1 MHKSAATLSGFA
13 LAILGFLFCQSADAS
28 STAHNKAVMPQ
39 EFSNP
44 PQEYGVRCW
53 WWWLNSNV
61 TKEAITRDLEAMKAK
76 GFSGALIFDAGGA
89 EQRGNR
95 QVPAGPRYASEAWRQ
110 LLTHAVREA
119 ERLGLELGL
128 SIQSGWNLGGPS
140 ITPQLAAKRLTF
152 SEIEV
157 SGPAVFADKLPQPPT
172 IDNFYRDI
180 AVLAWPVKPAS
191 AAQLTASFQQTDYPA
206 ANAADGNPATYWVSG
221 TDQPQLGP
229 AVNRPQ
235 HLLISL
241 EKSARIRGLQI
252 TPHKGYGP
260 RKCQLQVSRDGQ
272 SFESICS
279 FEMKDDIYQETFESA
294 AVRHIRLVITGAF
307 DPRYPETPRN
317 VQIAEIALLDE
328 QGRNLLRPSARKP
341 IQNLELKA
349 MYEELGMSAP
359 DCRFLLDDEPPQ
371 EGEEDVHTEEI
382 LNLTDKLDAEGRLH
396 WQIPQGRWTILRC
409 GFTPTE
415 ARVSTSSQGWEG
427 RVLDYMNADTFR
439 VYWNEVVEPLLAD
452 IGPSVGRT
460 LKYLQTDSWEC
471 GGMNWTDSFAAEFQK
486 RRGYDPIVYL
496 PVIAGK
502 IVDSRIASNAFL
514 ADFRKTIGDCV
525 ADNHYQ
531 VFADLAHQ
539 HSLGIQPESG
549 GPHAGPFDAIK
560 CLGRS
565 DMMMS
570 EFWVPSPHRPRPVDR
585 FYVKQA
591 ASAAH
596 IYGRPLVGAESF
608 TSIGPHWNDVLW
620 KSQKPS
626 MDHEFCSGLNLIF
639 LHTFTCSPP
648 AMGLPGQ
655 EYFAGTHINPQVT
668 WWDYSDA
675 FFEYIARCQYLLQ
688 KGLFEADVLYYYGD
702 HIPNV
707 ARLKEDDPAKVL
719 PGFDYDLTNEEILLQ
734 LNVEDGRITVPG
746 GLRYRLLVL
755 PDHKVLSLAALEKID
770 QLVRQGATVL
780 GPKPQRLVSLTG
792 GQAAQ
797 EKFKLL
803 AEQLWPVHPSE
814 KGQQQ
819 VGSGRVIWGKTA
831 RQVLIDDGILPD
843 FEYQAAADAALDY
856 IHYTIDGMDI
866 YFVCNQTEQMQ
877 TAVCRFRITDRQAE
891 LWNPLTGQIR
901 RNILQRQTGSQT
913 EIPLRFEPY
922 GSLFVLFQDK
932 TMPEAGVQTANYF
945 DCQSVLTIAGPWRVH
960 FDPIW
965 GGPSETV
972 FERLISWTE
981 HPDENI
987 RFYSGKA
994 IYETDFVFEH
1004 QPDNQATTYWLDLG
1018 RVEDIGIARIR
1029 LNGQDLGIVW
1039 TPPFRAEISTIIKA
1053 GKNRLEVDVIN
1064 SWRNRLIGD
1073 RDLPADQRR
1082 TKTNIRV
1089 TPQWTLLESGL
1100 LGPVQI
1106 LAAKK

>member
-1 MHKSAATLSGFA
+1 MHKSAAI
-13 LAILGFLFCQSADAS
+13 LAGFLFSAFGLLFSGSANSSYAAQDA
-28 STAHNKAVMPQ
+28 AVMMQ
-39 EFSNP
+39 EFANP
-44 PQEYGVRCW
+44 SQQFGVRCW

-95 QVPAGPRYASEAWRQ
+95 QVPAGPRFASEPWRQ

-140 ITPQLAAKRLTF
+140 ITPQLAAKQLTF
-152 SEIEV
+152 SETEV
-157 SGPAVFADKLPQPPT
+157 SGPAVFADKLPQPDT
-172 IDNFYRDI
+172 ADNFYQDI
-180 AVLAWPVKPAS
+180 AVLAWPIKPA
-191 AAQLTASFQQTDYPA
+191 AAVQLTASSQQADYPVS
-206 ANAADGNPATYWVSG
+206 NAADGNSATYWVSG
-221 TDQPQLGP
+221 TDQPGEGP
-229 AVNRPQ
+229 AIDRPQ
-235 HLLISL
+235 QLLISL
-241 EKSARIRGLQI
+241 EKPARLAGLQI
-252 TPHKGYGP
+252 TPRKGYGP
-260 RKCQLQVSRDGQ
+260 QKCQLQVSADGQ
-272 SFESICS
+272 NFKSIRW
-279 FEMKDDIYQETFESA
+279 FEMKDDIHLETFEPA
-294 AVRHIRLVITGAF
+294 AAGHIRLVITDAF
-307 DPRYPETPRN
+307 DPRYPNTPRN
-317 VQIAEIALLDE
+317 VQIAEIVLLDE
-328 QGRNLLRPSARKP
+328 QGRSLLQPSARKP
-341 IQNLELKA
+341 IENLKLKA

-371 EGEEDVHTEEI
+371 EGEEDVRTEQI

-409 GFTPTE
+409 GFTPTD
-415 ARVSTSSQGWEG
+415 ARVSTSSQGWQG
-427 RVLDYMNADTFR
+427 RVVDYMNAAAFR
-439 VYWNEVVEPLLAD
+439 AYWNEVVVPLLSD
-452 IGPSVGRT
+452 IGPAAGRT

-471 GGMNWTDSFAAEFQK
+471 GGMNWTDNFAVEFQK

-502 IVDSRIASNAFL
+502 IVDSRTVSNAFL
-514 ADFRKTIGDCV
+514 ADFRKTIADCV

-531 VFADLAHQ
+531 VFAELAHQ
-539 HSLGIQPESG
+539 YNMGIQPESG

-570 EFWVPSPHRPRPVDR
+570 EFWVPSPHRPRPADR

-648 AMGLPGQ
+648 SMGLPGQ

-675 FFEYIARCQYLLQ
+675 FFKYIARCQYLLQ
-688 KGLFEADVLYYYGD
+688 KGKFTADVLYYYGD
-702 HIPNV
+702 HVPNV

-734 LNVEDGRITVPG
+734 LKVEDGQIVVPG

-770 QLVRQGATVL
+770 QLVRQGASVL

-792 GQAAQ
+792 GWAAQ
-797 EKFKLL
+797 EKFKSL
-803 AEQLWPVHPSE
+803 ADQLWPVQPPE

-819 VGSGRVIWGKTA
+819 VGSGRIIWGKTA

-843 FEYQAAADAALDY
+843 FENHSDALLDY
-856 IHYTIDGMDI
+856 IHYTIDAMDV
-866 YFVCNQTEQMQ
+866 YFVCNQTEQTQ
-877 TAVCRFRITDRQAE
+877 DAVCRFRISNRQAE

-901 RNILQRQTGSQT
+901 RNIRQTQVGSQT
-913 EIPLRFEPY
+913 EIPLRFDPY
-922 GSLFVLFQDK
+922 GSLFVVFQDTAPK
-932 TMPEAGVQTANYF
+932 TPAGAQTDF
-945 DCQSVLTIAGPWRVH
+945 STCVSVLTISGPWRVH
-960 FDPIW
+960 FDPTW
-965 GGPSETV
+965 GGPAETV
-972 FERLISWTE
+972 FEQLISWTE
-981 HPDENI
+981 HPEEGI

-994 IYETDFVFEH
+994 AYEADFAFDK
-1004 QPDNQATTYWLDLG
+1004 QPNARYWLDLG
-1018 RVEDIGIARIR
+1018 RVEDVGIARIR

-1039 TPPFRAEISTIIKA
+1039 TPPFRAEITNTLQA
-1053 GKNRLEVDVIN
+1053 GKNHLAVDVIN

-1073 RDLPADQRR
+1073 RDLPAGQRR
-1082 TKTNIRV
+1082 TKTNIRAL
-1089 TPQWTLLESGL
+1089 PQWTLQESGL

-1106 LAAKK
+1106 LSAEN